1 MSQIGK
7 QIVDF
12 KVQAYQNQGFE
23 TVEKKDVLGKWS
35 VFFFY
40 PADFT
45 FVCPTE
51 LEDLADLYEEF
62 KGIGAEIY
70 SVSTDTHFVH
80 KAWHDTSDTIKKIG
94 YPMLADPTGVLSRGF
109 DVMIEE
115 EGLAERGTFVVNPEG
130 EIVAYEV
137 VAGNVGRNAEELLRR
152 VKALQFVANNPS
164 EVCPAKW
171 KEGAETLKPS
181 IDLVGKI

>member
-12 KVQAYQNQGFE
+12 KAQAFVNNGFK
-23 TVEKKDVLGKWS
+23 TVSQKDVLGKWS

-51 LEDLADLYEEF
+51 LEDLANKYGDF
-62 KGIGAEIY
+62 KAADCEIY

-80 KAWHDTSDTIKKIG
+80 KAWHDTSDTIKKIQ

-109 DVMIEE
+109 DVMIEDA
-115 EGLAERGTFVVNPEG
+115 GLAERGTFIVNPAG

-137 VAGNVGRNAEELLRR
+137 VAGNIGRNADELLRR
-152 VKALQFVANNPS
+152 LQALQFVASHPA

-171 KEGAETLKPS
+171 KQGAETLKPS

>member
-1 MSQIGK
+1 MSLIGK
-7 QIVDF
+7 EIVDF
-12 KVQAYQNQGFE
+12 KVQAFTNNGFKE
-23 TVEKKDVLGKWS
+23 VSKNDVLGKWS

-51 LEDLADLYEEF
+51 LEDLANKYREF
-62 KGIGAEIY
+62 KAANCEIY
-70 SVSTDTHFVH
+70 SVSCDTHFVH

-94 YPMLADPTGVLSRGF
+94 YPMLADPTGVLARGF

-115 EGLAERGTFVVNPEG
+115 AGLAERGTFIVNPKG
-130 EIVAYEV
+130 QIVAYEV
-137 VAGNVGRNAEELLRR
+137 VAGNIGRNADELLRR
-152 VKALQFVANNPS
+152 LQALQFVESHPS

-171 KEGAETLKPS
+171 KQGAETLKPS
-181 IDLVGKI
+181 IDLFGKI

>member
-7 QIVDF
+7 QVVDF
-12 KVQAYQNQGFE
+12 KVQAFVNGDFKEVSKQ
-23 TVEKKDVLGKWS
+23 DVLGKWS
-35 VFFFY
+35 IFFFY

-51 LEDLADLYEEF
+51 LEDLANLYEEF
-62 KGIGAEIY
+62 KATGTEIY

-80 KAWHDTSDTIKKIG
+80 KAWHDTSDTIKKIN
-94 YPMLADPTGVLSRGF
+94 YTMLADPTGVLSRGF

-115 EGLAERGTFVVNPEG
+115 AGLAERGTFVVNPEG

-137 VAGNVGRNAEELLRR
+137 VAGNVGRNAAELLRKL
-152 VKALQFVANNPS
+152 KALQFVAKNPS

-171 KEGAETLKPS
+171 EEGNDTLEPS

>member
-12 KVQAYQNQGFE
+12 
-23 TVEKKDVLGKWS
+23 TVNSYVNKEFKTYKKEDVLGKWS

-51 LEDLADLYEEF
+51 LEDLANLYDEF
-62 KGIGAEIY
+62 KSINAEVY

-80 KAWHDTSDTIKKIG
+80 KAWHDTSDTIKKIN

-115 EGLAERGTFVVNPEG
+115 VGLAERGTFIVNPEG

-137 VAGNVGRNAEELLRR
+137 VAGNVGRNATELLRR
-152 VKALQFVANNPS
+152 LKALQFVAEHPD

-171 KEGAETLKPS
+171 EEGNSTLKPS
-181 IDLVGKI
+181 IDLVGMI

>member
-12 KVQAYQNQGFE
+12 KVQAYVNDQFK
-23 TVEKKDVLGKWS
+23 TVTKNDVLGKWS

-51 LEDLADLYEEF
+51 LEDLANLYSQF
-62 KGIGAEIY
+62 KATGTEIY
-70 SVSTDTHFVH
+70 AVSTDTHFVH
-80 KAWHDTSDTIKKIG
+80 KAWHDTSETIKKLQ

-115 EGLAERGTFVVNPEG
+115 AGLAERGTFVVNPQG
-130 EIVAYEV
+130 EIVFYEV
-137 VAGNVGRNAEELLRR
+137 VAGNVGRNAEELLRKL
-152 VKALQFVANNPS
+152 KALQFVAAHPS

-171 KEGAETLKPS
+171 EEGKETLKPS

>member
-12 KVQAYQNQGFE
+12 KVQAFANDEFK
-23 TVEKKDVLGKWS
+23 TVTKEDVLGKWS

-51 LEDLADLYEEF
+51 LEDLANLYSDF
-62 KGIGAEIY
+62 QAVGAEVY

-80 KAWHDTSDTIKKIG
+80 KAWKDASDTIKKIK
-94 YPMLADPTGVLSRGF
+94 YPMLGDPTGVLTRGF

-115 EGLAERGTFVVNPEG
+115 DGIAERGTFIVNPEG

-137 VAGNVGRNAEELLRR
+137 NAGNVGRNADELLRKL
-152 VKALQFVANNPS
+152 KALQFVAANPA

-181 IDLVGKI
+181 IDLVGVI

>member
-12 KVQAYQNQGFE
+12 EVQAYVNNSFE
-23 TVEKKDVLGKWS
+23 TVKKSDLAGKWS
-35 VFFFY
+35 IFFFY

-51 LEDLADLYEEF
+51 LEDLANKYDEF
-62 KGIGAEIY
+62 KAVDCEIY

-80 KAWHDTSDTIKKIG
+80 KAWHDTSDTIKKIK

-115 EGLAERGTFVVNPEG
+115 AGLAERGSFIVNPQG

-137 VAGNVGRNAEELLRR
+137 VAGNVGRNADELLRR
-152 VKALQFVANNPS
+152 LKALQFVAAHPS

-171 KEGAETLKPS
+171 EEGAKTLEPS
-181 IDLVGKI
+181 LDLVGKI

>member
-1 MSQIGK
+1 MSQIGN
-7 QIVDF
+7 QIVEF
-12 KVQAYQNQGFE
+12 KSQAFVNGGFE
-23 TVEKKDVLGKWS
+23 TVTKEDVLGKWS

-51 LEDLADLYEEF
+51 LEDLANLYEEF
-62 KGIGAEIY
+62 KAIGTEIY

-80 KAWHDTSDTIKKIG
+80 KAWHDTSETIKKIN
-94 YPMLADPTGVLSRGF
+94 YPMLADPTGTITRGF

-115 EGLAERGTFVVNPEG
+115 DGLAERGTFVVNPQG

-152 VKALQFVANNPS
+152 VKALQFVADNPA